1 MPNWCNNRLQITGP
15 NKIIDKIERIVKEED
30 NQPGLLNYFRPMPEE
45 LSDSEKY
52 PADGSERPA
61 LVKKYGHSSW
71 YDWAVNNWGTKWEL
85 CEFFGVERIELK
97 EQNEGEST
105 IEFGFDSAWAPPI
118 NALAHWLEQN
128 EECQATL
135 SYWEGGCDFMGIWDN
150 FDDNEFSPSDYKS
163 DDPFW
168 TSGAGKKL
176 DEDFGLVDSLI
187 DWESQQE
194 EEQKEEE
201 SA

>member
-1 MPNWCNNRLQITGP
+1 MPNWCDNKMQITGP

-30 NQPGLLNYFRPMPEE
+30 NQPGLLQYFCPMPKE
-45 LSDSEKY
+45 LADSDKF
-52 PADGSERPA
+52 PADGSDRPD

-71 YDWAVNNWGTKWEL
+71 YDWAVNNWGTKWEV
-85 CEFFGVERIELK
+85 CEFYGVDRQELT

-105 IEFGFDSAWAPPI
+105 ITFAFNSAWAPPI

-135 SYWEGGCDFMGIWDN
+135 SYYEGGCDFMGIWDN
-150 FDDNEFSPSDYKS
+150 FDDNEYSPSDYKS

-168 TSGAGKKL
+168 ESGVGKQL
-176 DEDFGLVDSLI
+176 DEDFNLV
-187 DWESQQE
+187 ESISHWE